1 MITAYT
7 YKKHCDMFLNIGVS
21 KNEALTGARKSVLD
35 YPGRHHPDT
44 RVFRRME
51 YRLLKT

>member
-1 MITAYT
+1 
-7 YKKHCDMFLNIGVS
+7 MFLNIGVS
-21 KNEALTGARKSVLD
+21 NNVAFTGERKFVLD

-44 RVFRRME
+44 RVFRRLE